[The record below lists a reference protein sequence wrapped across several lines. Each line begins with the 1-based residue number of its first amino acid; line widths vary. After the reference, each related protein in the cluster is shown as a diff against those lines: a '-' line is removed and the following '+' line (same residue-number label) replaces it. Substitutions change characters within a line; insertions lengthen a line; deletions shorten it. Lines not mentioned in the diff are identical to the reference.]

1 MAALHTPEFWVA
13 IGFIVLMLA
22 IAKKGWAAIIGGLDG
37 RAERIRT
44 SLDDATRLR
53 EEAQHLLAEY
63 QRKQRDAAKEIDGLL
78 AAARTEAERSSV
90 NAAEALEEL
99 VKRREQLA
107 IDKIAQAEADAL
119 QAVRNTAVDVAIAAT
134 RRLLGDR
141 LTAATMRI
149 RKRRGMRILLTCST
163 PRETPRATM
172 SAAAPTASR

>member
-1 MAALHTPEFWVA
+1 MGAIQTPEFWVA

-63 QRKQRDAAKEIDGLL
+63 QRKQRDTGKEIDDLL
-78 AAARTEAERSSV
+78 AAARTEAERSGV
-90 NAAEALEEL
+90 NAAAALEAL

-134 RRLLGDR
+134 RKLLSNK
-141 LTAATMRI
+141 LPAT
-149 RKRRGMRILLTCST
+149 
-163 PRETPRATM
+163 
-172 SAAAPTASR
+172 TASGLVDSAIAELPQKLH

>member
-13 IGFIVLMLA
+13 IGFIVFFLA

-44 SLDDATRLR
+44 SLDDAARLR

-90 NAAEALEEL
+90 NAAAALEAL

-134 RRLLGDR
+134 RKLLGDR
-141 LTAATMRI
+141 LGATAASGLVDNAI
-149 RKRRGMRILLTCST
+149 AELPQKLH
-163 PRETPRATM
+163 
-172 SAAAPTASR
+172 

>member
-13 IGFIVLMLA
+13 IGFIVLILA

-78 AAARTEAERSSV
+78 AAARTEAERSGV
-90 NAAEALEEL
+90 NAATALEAL

-107 IDKIAQAEADAL
+107 IDKIAQAEADAI

-134 RRLLGDR
+134 RKLLGDR
-141 LTAATMRI
+141 LTAAT
-149 RKRRGMRILLTCST
+149 
-163 PRETPRATM
+163 
-172 SAAAPTASR
+172 ASGLVDNAIAELPQKLH